1 MGKKKIK
8 IKNFAILSFAIISF
22 ITTASGIYSSFLPD
36 SFILALLLSLGI
48 QSMLLILNL
57 QEFKF
62 VWLLILIPL
71 LMISSGLSYAYY
83 CENFFE
89 PDFYKQ
95 AQKILLEKE
104 ESVLAL
110 IDLSVSEEKDLITE
124 EFYNAVNDLELE
136 VKDSNNINKDFQA
149 LQQNDDI
156 QLNEIYSK
164 LKDLSQD
171 KNIDIKETEKLIK
184 QTQKSIE
191 DGLSQNNETIY
202 LIEIDYA
209 NGDINDLRKENQI
222 LAKQQKVLQGYIK
235 FFNVYKGSN
244 LLNVKAKSNAIVQKM
259 NDTKN
264 KDIQK
269 DIDKILEEIRIILID
284 DEIATNQNDYSRLM
298 EKYSELK
305 SAVDKMYKIYDLLK
319 YSENKH
325 KDHENLTIVNYDNPK
340 ELYSWK
346 SNWTASL
353 QQDKNSLR
361 KVEQLS
367 KTYKNEAIDMIDDI
381 NTGERFYIYD
391 INYIEKSFYYLTYH
405 KYKVPSVIAIAIA
418 IFFDTAGILFRIIAD
433 FLKKKKIKET

>member
-1 MGKKKIK
+1 
-8 IKNFAILSFAIISF
+8 
-22 ITTASGIYSSFLPD
+22 
-36 SFILALLLSLGI
+36 
-48 QSMLLILNL
+48 
-57 QEFKF
+57 
-62 VWLLILIPL
+62 
-71 LMISSGLSYAYY
+71 MISSGLSYAYY

-284 DEIATNQNDYSRLM
+284 DEIATNQNEYSRLM